1 MKLKKINEKLRR
13 ISRKQDNQALY
24 RKNFLFKKKKD
35 FVIIYHQKEWKS
47 TIIINVIQQLF
58 WWEQSLALI
67 IVEDKAKVLEMEA
80 IFENSKG
87 ILIWW
92 FTGTW

>member
-1 MKLKKINEKLRR
+1 MVVVRR
-13 ISRKQDNQALY
+13 AITSP
-24 RKNFLFKKKKD
+24 
-35 FVIIYHQKEWKS
+35 
-47 TIIINVIQQLF
+47 
-58 WWEQSLALI
+58 LI

-92 FTGTW
+92 FYGVHDRGDME

>member
-1 MKLKKINEKLRR
+1 VR
-13 ISRKQDNQALY
+13 
-24 RKNFLFKKKKD
+24 
-35 FVIIYHQKEWKS
+35 
-47 TIIINVIQQLF
+47 
-58 WWEQSLALI
+58 EQSPRALI

-92 FTGTW
+92 FTGA

>member
-1 MKLKKINEKLRR
+1 
-13 ISRKQDNQALY
+13 
-24 RKNFLFKKKKD
+24 
-35 FVIIYHQKEWKS
+35 
-47 TIIINVIQQLF
+47 VIQQLVC
-58 WWEQSLALI
+58 EENNRLALI

-92 FTGTW
+92 FGVHDRERYGI